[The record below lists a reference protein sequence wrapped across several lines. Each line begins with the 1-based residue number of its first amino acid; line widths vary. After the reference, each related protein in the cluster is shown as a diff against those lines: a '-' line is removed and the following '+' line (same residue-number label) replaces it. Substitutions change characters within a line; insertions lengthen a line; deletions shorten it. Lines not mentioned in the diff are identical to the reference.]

1 MRDAVFRR
9 TRSVEQKHIDHLGHV
24 NNAVWL
30 RFVVGLADA
39 HSTAL
44 GFDFERLRA
53 LGGLW
58 IVRRHEID
66 YDAPAFAG
74 DELLEETWLEHMKGA
89 RSVRACRF
97 TRPRDGALLLRAL
110 TTWAYCDFAEQR
122 PRRIPPEILAAFPIA
137 TEPDGSPAGRA
148 SAKRAQ

>member
-1 MRDAVFRR
+1 MSDVVFRR
-9 TRSVEQKHIDHLGHV
+9 TRKVLAKHIDQLGHV

-30 RFVVGLADA
+30 RFVVGLANA
-39 HSTAL
+39 HSVAL

-53 LGGLW
+53 QGGLW

-66 YDAPAFAG
+66 YDAPAFEG

-97 TRPRDGALLLRAL
+97 TRPRDGELLLRAR
-110 TTWAYCDFAEQR
+110 TTWAYCDFTSHR
-122 PRRIPPEILAAFPIA
+122 PRRIPAEILAAFPI
-137 TEPDGSPAGRA
+137 
-148 SAKRAQ
+148 

>member
-1 MRDAVFRR
+1 VSDAVFRR
-9 TRSVEQKHIDHLGHV
+9 TRKVEARHIDHLGHV

-66 YDAPAFAG
+66 YDAPAFEG
-74 DELLEETWLEHMKGA
+74 DELLEETWVEQMKGA

-97 TRPRDGALLLRAL
+97 TRPRDGALLLRAR
-110 TTWAYCDFAEQR
+110 TTWAYCDSSSQR
-122 PRRIPPEILAAFPIA
+122 PRRIPPEILAAFTPIPPPA
-137 TEPDGSPAGRA
+137 LPPEPAGP
-148 SAKRAQ
+148 

>member
-1 MRDAVFRR
+1 MNAAVFQRPR
-9 TRSVEQKHIDHLGHV
+9 KVEPRHIDHLGHV

-39 HSTAL
+39 HSSAL

-66 YDAPAFAG
+66 YDAPGFEG
-74 DELLEETWLEHMKGA
+74 DELVEETWVEQMKGA

-97 TRPRDGALLLRAL
+97 TRPRDGTLLLRAL
-110 TTWAYCDFAEQR
+110 TTWAYCDFTSQR
-122 PRRIPPEILAAFPIA
+122 PRRIPPEILAAFTLTSAP
-137 TEPDGSPAGRA
+137 EPGS
-148 SAKRAQ
+148 